1 MAVVAEI
8 QREQRWRYEIE
19 EALII
24 FNGALHDAGEDRK
37 AAPFRIAEILRGD
50 TVAVVDN
57 GLEAHAE
64 EAQQFCRVVAC
75 EIVFKTNVAMKE
87 ERRRREDG
95 AINLRQERWLQ
106 RILCAVGGLA
116 RPEDVVARRK
126 AIGACPLYADRNC
139 WR

>member
-19 EALII
+19 DALVI

-37 AAPFRIAEILRGD
+37 TAPFRIAEILRGD
-50 TVAVVDN
+50 AVAVAN
-57 GLEAHAE
+57 SGPGCHAAE
-64 EAQQFCRVVAC
+64 VQRLCRVVSC
-75 EIVFKTNVAMKE
+75 EIVFKTSVAMKE